1 MKKARGFKT
10 WIVDMEDVLARSGLL
25 FFVML
30 ILTVSLF
37 FSLSRGGI
45 AVILIGFLFFLVM
58 IIIRRRQVR
67 WPMVLTVFFLLF
79 LFSSLTY
86 LGVKPVLQEMQ
97 TLSASR
103 EDPSI
108 KSRMK
113 TWRHTWELI
122 REFPVCGVG
131 LGGFEQIY
139 RRYERWRIWSYTHND
154 FLQLW
159 AELGM
164 GGIILL
170 SLGLVLFLLG
180 VIRWAKGKE
189 RLNSGFEAAEYMR
202 LGCYTAMFCFLLHSL
217 ITFNFYIFANMMLF
231 VVICGMTVRGQKGRK
246 RPGPGHNHRAGFWRM
261 SYGLLMGLILL
272 LIVAALRGGYGRG
285 GYKSVGDRNFREQVL
300 KELPMARIMPL
311 WNNSPYRYYF
321 LARWYE
327 EKGFAEEN
335 SGDEQRTNR
344 QKAIREMYR
353 ALELQPARS
362 LFWAKLGYLMSHVEE
377 EEIGYRKAF
386 GQALHFAPQDAGL
399 HFFIGSYLWRLGD
412 PLGLGVLQKAV
423 NLNPSLARKCEKLF
437 NISFH

>member
-1 MKKARGFKT
+1 
-10 WIVDMEDVLARSGLL
+10 
-25 FFVML
+25 
-30 ILTVSLF
+30 
-37 FSLSRGGI
+37 
-45 AVILIGFLFFLVM
+45 
-58 IIIRRRQVR
+58 
-67 WPMVLTVFFLLF
+67 
-79 LFSSLTY
+79 
-86 LGVKPVLQEMQ
+86 
-97 TLSASR
+97 
-103 EDPSI
+103 
-108 KSRMK
+108 
-113 TWRHTWELI
+113 
-122 REFPVCGVG
+122 
-131 LGGFEQIY
+131 
-139 RRYERWRIWSYTHND
+139 
-154 FLQLW
+154 
-159 AELGM
+159 M

-189 RLNSGFEAAEYMR
+189 RISSNFEAAEYIR

-246 RPGPGHNHRAGFWRM
+246 MPGPGLNPAGLCHLARKNAKCHKQRLCNMLLKQTLSIINSIIFQSNNILHNHRDGFWRM

-300 KELPMARIMPL
+300 KEMPMARVMPL
-311 WNNSPYRYYF
+311 WNNSPYRHYF

-399 HFFIGSYLWRLGD
+399 HFFIGSYLWRIGD

-437 NISFH
+437 DIPFH